1 MATIQTK
8 ITNTALKEL
17 SAGDVLRDTELKGL
31 MARKATDGTVTFMF
45 EFRER
50 ATGKQH
56 RRKFGTADTMTA
68 TQARAEAQAM
78 KAAAQKGETVG
89 APTPAQR
96 GTVTLGACVEDWL
109 DYVAARRRPATAK
122 TYRTL
127 MTNLTNAPIAR
138 TPVDAIARRH
148 LVAVIDDTN
157 ARSPSAGAGLYRTIK
172 SFLSWADARGHMDV
186 TLPRANQIVTT
197 PKPRAVVLTDDQIRD
212 AWIRADSM
220 RALTRDAWR
229 LVLATGLRT
238 GAAQQITADMISAPT
253 DNGDI
258 MITLPGAIMKSGRAF
273 TVPVCGAIVTMIPSL
288 QDPEPGHL
296 FGASGTRL
304 NNALTRYR
312 AEYGISDMQLHDVR
326 RSLRTFAAARGM
338 GRDAGEAALDHAVV
352 RDGLEAVYNQHD
364 YAADGHRV
372 ILAWQS
378 HIIGLINPADNVV
391 ALENRA

>member
-1 MATIQTK
+1 MATKQTK
-8 ITNTALKEL
+8 ITNTALKDMG
-17 SAGDVLRDTELKGL
+17 AGDVLRDTELKGY

-45 EFRER
+45 EFRDR
-50 ATGKQH
+50 ASGKQH
-56 RRKFGTADTMTA
+56 RRKFGTGNTMTA
-68 TQARAEAQAM
+68 TQARSEAQSM

-96 GTVTLGACVEDWL
+96 NVTTLGDCIDTWL
-109 DYVAARRRPATAK
+109 DYVAARRKTATVK

-127 MTNLTNAPIAR
+127 MANVINTHIAR
-138 TPVDAIARRH
+138 MPVDAIERKH
-148 LVAVIDDTN
+148 LVAVIDETN
-157 ARSPSAGAGLYRTIK
+157 ARSGSAGAGLYRTIK
-172 SFLSWADARGHMDV
+172 SFLSWADARGHMEV

-197 PKPRAVVLTDDQIRD
+197 PKPRNVVLTDEQIRD
-212 AWIRADSM
+212 AWIRADNM
-220 RALTRDAWR
+220 RSLTRDAWR

-238 GAAQQITADMISAPT
+238 GAAQQITADMISAPSAT
-253 DNGDI
+253 GDI
-258 MITLPGAIMKSGRAF
+258 MITLPGAIMKSGRDF
-273 TVPVCGAIVTMIPSL
+273 TVPVCGAIASMIPSL
-288 QDPEPGHL
+288 QDPAPGHL

-312 AEYGISDMQLHDVR
+312 AEYGIEDMQLHDVR
-326 RSLRTFAAARGM
+326 RSLRTFAASRGM

-378 HIIGLINPADNVV
+378 HILGLINPADNVV
-391 ALENRA
+391 TLENRA

>member
-17 SAGDVLRDTELKGL
+17 SAGDVLRDTELKGF
-31 MARKATDGTVTFMF
+31 MARKATDGTVAFMF

-109 DYVAARRRPATAK
+109 DYVAARRRPATVR

-138 TPVDAIARRH
+138 TPVDAIARKD

-157 ARSPSAGAGLYRTIK
+157 ARSPSVGAGLYRTIK

-238 GAAQQITADMISAPT
+238 GAAQQITADMISAPSVS
-253 DNGDI
+253 GDI
-258 MITLPGAIMKSGRAF
+258 MITLPGAIMKSGRDF
-273 TVPVCGAIVTMIPSL
+273 TVPVCGAIVAMIPSL

-296 FGASGTRL
+296 FGASVTRL

-312 AEYGISDMQLHDVR
+312 AEYGIADMQLHDVR

-352 RDGLEAVYNQHD
+352 RDELEATYNRHD

-391 ALENRA
+391 TLEKQA